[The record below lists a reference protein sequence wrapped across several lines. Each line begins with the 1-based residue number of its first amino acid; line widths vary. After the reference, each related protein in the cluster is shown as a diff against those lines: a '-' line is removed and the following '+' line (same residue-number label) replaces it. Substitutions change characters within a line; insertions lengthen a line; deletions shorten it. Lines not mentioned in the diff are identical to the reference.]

1 MNDPHTPL
9 VTGWA
14 RESPDDSW
22 HACLIAPFTHV
33 SLARPVTVVLL
44 ASGLLH
50 LTILWVSGAEW
61 DGALSPRKP
70 ALFGISASVT
80 VWSLAWIM
88 TKLQPHRFD
97 ATLFRILAL
106 SLLIEV
112 GLITLQHWRGVPSH
126 FNHATKLDATIEA
139 VMLGLILIVS
149 IGIAW
154 LAVRSNWLV
163 PMDRGMALALRG
175 GLWLLVVSCLLGLVA
190 TSLGELNQSRGRS
203 PETWGNAGVL
213 KYPHGAALHAI
224 QILPVFA
231 WALSRMRIS
240 NRVGCVR
247 AAIASQCLF
256 MVHAIWQTSQGRS
269 RLDWDVAGCALFIAA
284 AGSLIVASTLIVLK
298 RKDQAPSNELNDP
311 FG

>member
-1 MNDPHTPL
+1 MNDLHTSQL
-9 VTGWA
+9 TG
-14 RESPDDSW
+14 RPRVSPDISW
-22 HACLIAPFTHV
+22 KACLIAPLTHV
-33 SLARPVTVVLL
+33 PLAGPITVVLL

-50 LTILWVSGAEW
+50 LILLWVSGSEW
-61 DGALSPRKP
+61 EGALSPRKP
-70 ALFGISASVT
+70 GLFGISASVT
-80 VWSLAWIM
+80 VWSLAWVM

-97 ATLFRILAL
+97 AILFRILAL

-126 FNHATKLDATIEA
+126 FNRATRLDAIIEA
-139 VMLGLILIVS
+139 AMLGLILLVS
-149 IGIAW
+149 VGIAW
-154 LAVRSNWLV
+154 LATRSVWLA

-175 GLWLLVVSCLLGLVA
+175 GLWLLVVSCLLGLIA
-190 TSLGELNQSRGRS
+190 TSLGELNQTRGKN

-240 NRVGCVR
+240 NRVGCIRV
-247 AAIASQCLF
+247 AIASQCLF

-269 RLDWDVAGCALFIAA
+269 RVDWDVAGCALFVAA
-284 AGSLIVASTLIVLK
+284 AGSLIVASTPIAWKL
-298 RKDQAPSNELNDP
+298 RDRASSNQRDDP